1 MLKIGTII
9 IWIAGFF
16 LFFVLAG
23 FFVVPPLAKHLLI
36 KNLSETLHRDVS
48 IKQIKINP
56 LKLTVAVN
64 GVVVKEKE
72 TSETVFSF
80 EEFFANIKAISLFKM
95 AIVINEI
102 RLTKPYV
109 KLIRD
114 EDGSYNFSDLIEKA
128 SEDRSPSE
136 KTSKPIQFSINNI
149 IISGGAIDF
158 LDIPKEVF
166 HEITELNLAV
176 PFISNMKYHIETF
189 IQPRLSA
196 SVNGDAFVIEG
207 KTKPFADSLETDFDI
222 NIKDL
227 DLADYLG
234 YVPTR
239 KHFSLLSGSLN
250 LIAKVAYIQ
259 STDKKPGLEVIGKM
273 ELKQINLADEK
284 KNPLFK
290 AEGIDL
296 EIASVKPLEDLVH
309 LANLDIRS
317 PEVTVRRTKDG
328 KIDIVTISSLMFGAA
343 QQQGDTK
350 TSQPAK
356 EKESMSVLVDV
367 WRWNDGKVRFLDAMP
382 DEPVTIEIKNA
393 EIEAKNI
400 SLAKGSK
407 ADLQLSF
414 LLGKTGKVSGRGTIG
429 LEPLAAN
436 LSLEAKG
443 LSINSFQPYF
453 TDKVRVHISS
463 GNVNTSGTLALDK
476 PEGKDVTVKYTG
488 KLLINQFHAADKEDY
503 EELLRWQTL
512 SFDNLD
518 ISFNP
523 LRYNVKGISLSD
535 FFAAIAIEPDG
546 SLNLHH
552 IMVEEEGAPKQHD
565 KASAKASTTQKTAA
579 IQSDT
584 AIPSDQTTP
593 TNVEIGGITL
603 QDGTIKFTDKSIK
616 PNYSAN
622 LTQIGGRVSSLST
635 KKDTA
640 SDVEVRG
647 KYNDY
652 VPLEIVGK
660 VNPWKEH
667 FYVDLTASFK
677 NFELSPLSPYSGKY
691 VGYTINK
698 GQLSF
703 DLKYLIVQRKIEAQ
717 NRILFDQLT
726 FGEKVES
733 TDAIKLPVKL
743 AVTLLKDRQ
752 GKINLD
758 IPVSGNLDDPQF
770 SIWGIVWKIIK
781 NILVKAATSPF
792 ALLGA
797 LFGGGED
804 LSFVEFD
811 YGKTSLTD
819 GATKKLETL
828 EKALQERPAVNVEI
842 VGYVDPDKDREGLKG
857 FLLSR
862 RVKTQ
867 KAKDL
872 AKKNEAPP
880 RIDDVTVGPEEYE
893 KYLRLAYGAEK
904 FAKPRNI
911 VGLTKK
917 LPVPEMEKLM
927 LTNIVVKDE
936 DLRNLALGRA
946 TSVKDFI
953 LRSGKV
959 TPNRLFIV
967 QAQNLIPEKKENLR
981 ASRVDFK
988 IK

>member
-1 MLKIGTII
+1 MPKLRTII
-9 IWIAGFF
+9 IWFAGFF
-16 LFFVLAG
+16 LFFVIAG
-23 FFVVPPLAKHLLI
+23 FFVVPPLAKYLLV
-36 KNLSETLHRDVS
+36 KNLSENLHRDVS
-48 IKQIKINP
+48 INQIKVNP
-56 LKLTVAVN
+56 LKLTVALK
-64 GVVVKEKE
+64 GAVVKEKE
-72 TSETVFSF
+72 TSEAVLSF
-80 EEFFANIKAISLFKM
+80 DEFFANIQAISLFKR
-95 AIVINEI
+95 AIVISEI

-114 EDGSYNFSDLIEKA
+114 EHGSYNFSDLIEKTF
-128 SEDRSPSE
+128 EDTSPPE

-176 PFISNMKYHIETF
+176 PFVSNIKYHVQNF
-189 IQPRLSA
+189 IQPKFSA
-196 SVNGDAFVIEG
+196 LINGDAFVIEG

-227 DLADYLG
+227 DLADYIG
-234 YVPTR
+234 YVPNR
-239 KHFSLLSGSLN
+239 RHFTLLSGSLD
-250 LIAKVAYIQ
+250 LVAKVSYIQ
-259 STDKKPGLEVIGKM
+259 YTEKTPSLEMTGKM
-273 ELKQINLADEK
+273 SLNEINLADEK

-290 AEGIDL
+290 AKGVDL
-296 EIASVKPLEDLVH
+296 EIASVKPLEDLFH
-309 LANLDIRS
+309 LTKMNIRS
-317 PEVTVRRTKDG
+317 PEVTLRRTKDG
-328 KIDIVTISSLMFGAA
+328 KIDIVTISSLISSGAK
-343 QQQGDTK
+343 QKGDIK
-350 TSQPAK
+350 TSQPTK
-356 EKESMSVLVDV
+356 DKQPMSVLIDV
-367 WRWNDGKVRFLDAMP
+367 WKWSDGKVRFLDAIP
-382 DEPVTIEIKNA
+382 EEPVTIEIKNA
-393 EIEAKNI
+393 EMEANNV

-443 LSINSFQPYF
+443 LNINAFQPYF
-453 TDKVRVHISS
+453 TDKIRVHISS
-463 GNVNTSGTLALDK
+463 GNVNTSGTLILDK
-476 PEGKDVTVKYTG
+476 PEGKDVTAKYTG

-518 ISFNP
+518 VSFNP

-552 IMVEEEGAPKQHD
+552 IMVEEEGATKQND
-565 KASAKASTTQKTAA
+565 KPTAKPSTTQTT
-579 IQSDT
+579 T
-584 AIPSDQTTP
+584 AILSDQTTS

-603 QDGTIKFTDKSIK
+603 QGGTVKFIDKSIK

-660 VNPWKEH
+660 VNPWKEN

-691 VGYTINK
+691 VGYAIDK

-703 DLKYLIVQRKIEAQ
+703 DLKYLIVKRNIEAQ
-717 NRILFDQLT
+717 NKILLDQLT

-733 TDAIKLPVKL
+733 PDAIKLPVKL

-752 GKINLD
+752 GKISLD
-758 IPVSGNLDDPQF
+758 IPVTGNLDDPQF
-770 SIWGIVWKIIK
+770 SIWSIVWKIIR

-792 ALLGA
+792 ALLGS

-804 LSFVEFD
+804 LSYVEFD
-811 YGKTSLTD
+811 YGKISLTD

-828 EKALQERPAVNVEI
+828 VKALQERPAVNVEI

-857 FLLSR
+857 FLLAR

-872 AKKNEAPP
+872 AKKNEAPA

-967 QAQNLIPEKKENLR
+967 QAQNLTPEKKENLK

>member
-1 MLKIGTII
+1 MPKLRTII
-9 IWIAGFF
+9 IGIAGFF
-16 LFFVLAG
+16 LFFVIAG
-23 FFVVPPLAKHLLI
+23 FFAIPPLAKHLLI
-36 KNLSETLHRDVS
+36 KNLSETLRRDVS
-48 IKQIKINP
+48 INQIKVNP

-64 GVVVKEKE
+64 GVAVKEKE
-72 TSETVFSF
+72 TSEVVLSF
-80 EEFFANIKAISLFKM
+80 EEFFANIQAISLFKR
-95 AIVINEI
+95 AIVISEI

-114 EDGSYNFSDLIEKA
+114 EDGSYNFSDLIEKV
-128 SEDRSPSE
+128 SEDTSPSE
-136 KTSKPIQFSINNI
+136 ETSKPIQFSINNI

-176 PFISNMKYHIETF
+176 PFVSNIKYHVQNF
-189 IQPRLSA
+189 IQPRFSA
-196 SVNGDAFVIEG
+196 SINGDAFVIEG

-234 YVPTR
+234 YVPAR
-239 KHFSLLSGSLN
+239 KHFSLLSGSLDLN
-250 LIAKVAYIQ
+250 AKVSYIQ
-259 STDKKPGLEVIGKM
+259 YADKKPDLEVTGKM
-273 ELKQINLADEK
+273 EFKQINFADEK
-284 KNPLFK
+284 KNPRLK
-290 AEGIDL
+290 VEGVDL
-296 EIASVKPLEDLVH
+296 EIASVKPLEDLFH
-309 LANLDIRS
+309 LTKINIRS
-317 PEVTVRRTKDG
+317 PEVTMRRTKDG
-328 KIDIVTISSLMFGAA
+328 KIDIVTISSLIFGGA
-343 QQQGDTK
+343 QQKGDTK
-350 TSQPAK
+350 PSQTAK
-356 EKESMSVLVDV
+356 DKKPMSVLIDV
-367 WRWNDGKVRFLDAMP
+367 WKSNNGKARFLDTMP

-400 SLAKGSK
+400 SLSKGSK

-414 LLGKTGKVSGRGTIG
+414 LLGKSGKVSGRGTIG
-429 LEPLAAN
+429 LEPLTAN

-463 GNVNTSGTLALDK
+463 GNVNTSGTLVLDK
-476 PEGKDVTVKYTG
+476 PEGKDVTAKYTG
-488 KLLINQFHAADKEDY
+488 KLLINQFHATNKEDY

-552 IMVEEEGAPKQHD
+552 IMVEEEGATKQND
-565 KASAKASTTQKTAA
+565 KPPAKPSVTQTT
-579 IQSDT
+579 T

-603 QDGTIKFTDKSIK
+603 QGGTIKFTDKSIK

-660 VNPWKEH
+660 VNPWKEN

-691 VGYTINK
+691 VGYTIDK

-703 DLKYLIVQRKIEAQ
+703 DLKYLIVKRNIEAQ
-717 NRILFDQLT
+717 NRILLDQLT

-733 TDAIKLPVKL
+733 PDAIKLPVKL

-752 GKINLD
+752 GKISLD
-758 IPVSGNLDDPQF
+758 IPVTGNLDDPQF
-770 SIWGIVWKIIK
+770 SIWSIVWKIIK

-804 LSFVEFD
+804 LSYVEFD

-828 EKALQERPAVNVEI
+828 VKALQERPAVNVEI

-857 FLLSR
+857 LLLSR

-872 AKKNEAPP
+872 AKKDEAPA
-880 RIDDVTVGPEEYE
+880 RIDNVTVGEEEYE

-927 LTNIVVKDE
+927 LTNIIVKDE
-936 DLRNLALGRA
+936 DLRNLALERA

-953 LRSGKV
+953 LKSGKV

-967 QAQNLIPEKKENLR
+967 QAQPLIPEKKENLKS
-981 ASRVDFK
+981 SRVDFK

>member
-1 MLKIGTII
+1 MPKLRTII
-9 IWIAGFF
+9 IWFAGFF
-16 LFFVLAG
+16 LFFVIAG
-23 FFVVPPLAKHLLI
+23 FFVVPPLAKYLLV

-48 IKQIKINP
+48 INQIKVNP
-56 LKLTVAVN
+56 LKLTVAAK
-64 GVVVKEKE
+64 GAVVKEKE
-72 TSETVFSF
+72 TSESVLSF
-80 EEFFANIKAISLFKM
+80 EEFFANIQAISLFKR
-95 AIVINEI
+95 AIVISEI

-128 SEDRSPSE
+128 SEDTSPSE

-176 PFISNMKYHIETF
+176 PFVSNIKYHVQNF
-189 IQPRLSA
+189 VQPRFSA
-196 SVNGDAFVIEG
+196 SINGDAFVIEG
-207 KTKPFADSLETDFDI
+207 KTKPFADSLETYFDI

-239 KHFSLLSGSLN
+239 KHFNLLSGSLDLN
-250 LIAKVAYIQ
+250 AKVSYIQ
-259 STDKKPGLEVIGKM
+259 YGDKKPGLEVTGKM
-273 ELKQINLADEK
+273 EFKQINFADEK
-284 KNPLFK
+284 KNPLLK
-290 AEGIDL
+290 VKGVDL
-296 EIASVKPLEDLVH
+296 EIASVKPLEDLFH
-309 LANLDIRS
+309 LAKMNIRS
-317 PEVTVRRTKDG
+317 PEVTMRRTKDG
-328 KIDIVTISSLMFGAA
+328 KIDIVTIASLIFGGA
-343 QQQGDTK
+343 QQKDDTKTTK

-356 EKESMSVLVDV
+356 DKKPLSVLIDV
-367 WRWNDGKVRFLDAMP
+367 WKWNDGKARFLDAMP

-393 EIEAKNI
+393 EIEAKNV

-414 LLGKTGKVSGRGTIG
+414 LLGKTGKVRGRGTIG
-429 LEPLAAN
+429 LEPLTAN
-436 LSLEAKG
+436 LSLEVKG

-463 GNVNTSGTLALDK
+463 GNVNTSGTLVLDK
-476 PEGKDVTVKYTG
+476 AEGKDVTAKYTG
-488 KLLINQFHAADKEDY
+488 KLLINQFHAANKEDY

-523 LRYNVKGISLSD
+523 LRYTVKGISLSD

-552 IMVEEEGAPKQHD
+552 IMVEEEGATKQND
-565 KASAKASTTQKTAA
+565 KPPAKPPTTQTTTAV
-579 IQSDT
+579 
-584 AIPSDQTTP
+584 PSDQTTP

-603 QDGTIKFTDKSIK
+603 QGGTIKFTDKSIK

-660 VNPWKEH
+660 VNPWKEN

-691 VGYTINK
+691 VGYTIDK

-703 DLKYLIVQRKIEAQ
+703 DLKYLIVKRNIEAQ
-717 NRILFDQLT
+717 NRILLDQLT

-733 TDAIKLPVKL
+733 PDAIKLPVKL

-758 IPVSGNLDDPQF
+758 IPVTGNLDDPQF
-770 SIWGIVWKIIK
+770 SIWSIVWKIIR

-804 LSFVEFD
+804 LSYVEFD

-828 EKALQERPAVNVEI
+828 VKALQERPTVNVEI

-857 FLLSR
+857 FLLAR

-872 AKKNEAPP
+872 AKKNEAPAH
-880 RIDDVTVGPEEYE
+880 IDDVTVGPEEYE
-893 KYLRLAYGAEK
+893 KYLRSAYGAEK

-967 QAQNLIPEKKENLR
+967 QAQNLVPEKKENLR
-981 ASRVDFK
+981 ASRVDFR

>member
-350 TSQPAK
+350 TSQPARK
-356 EKESMSVLVDV
+356 RESMSVLVDV

-414 LLGKTGKVSGRGTIG
+414 LLGKPVGERKR
-429 LEPLAAN
+429 
-436 LSLEAKG
+436 
-443 LSINSFQPYF
+443 
-453 TDKVRVHISS
+453 
-463 GNVNTSGTLALDK
+463 
-476 PEGKDVTVKYTG
+476 
-488 KLLINQFHAADKEDY
+488 
-503 EELLRWQTL
+503 
-512 SFDNLD
+512 DNW
-518 ISFNP
+518 S
-523 LRYNVKGISLSD
+523 
-535 FFAAIAIEPDG
+535 
-546 SLNLHH
+546 
-552 IMVEEEGAPKQHD
+552 
-565 KASAKASTTQKTAA
+565 
-579 IQSDT
+579 
-584 AIPSDQTTP
+584 
-593 TNVEIGGITL
+593 
-603 QDGTIKFTDKSIK
+603 
-616 PNYSAN
+616 
-622 LTQIGGRVSSLST
+622 
-635 KKDTA
+635 
-640 SDVEVRG
+640 
-647 KYNDY
+647 
-652 VPLEIVGK
+652 
-660 VNPWKEH
+660 
-667 FYVDLTASFK
+667 
-677 NFELSPLSPYSGKY
+677 
-691 VGYTINK
+691 
-698 GQLSF
+698 
-703 DLKYLIVQRKIEAQ
+703 
-717 NRILFDQLT
+717 
-726 FGEKVES
+726 
-733 TDAIKLPVKL
+733 
-743 AVTLLKDRQ
+743 
-752 GKINLD
+752 
-758 IPVSGNLDDPQF
+758 
-770 SIWGIVWKIIK
+770 
-781 NILVKAATSPF
+781 
-792 ALLGA
+792 
-797 LFGGGED
+797 
-804 LSFVEFD
+804 
-811 YGKTSLTD
+811 
-819 GATKKLETL
+819 
-828 EKALQERPAVNVEI
+828 
-842 VGYVDPDKDREGLKG
+842 
-857 FLLSR
+857 
-862 RVKTQ
+862 
-867 KAKDL
+867 
-872 AKKNEAPP
+872 
-880 RIDDVTVGPEEYE
+880 
-893 KYLRLAYGAEK
+893 
-904 FAKPRNI
+904 
-911 VGLTKK
+911 
-917 LPVPEMEKLM
+917 
-927 LTNIVVKDE
+927 
-936 DLRNLALGRA
+936 
-946 TSVKDFI
+946 
-953 LRSGKV
+953 
-959 TPNRLFIV
+959 
-967 QAQNLIPEKKENLR
+967 
-981 ASRVDFK
+981 
-988 IK
+988 